1 MKIIV
6 KDTTELCNILYGDEQ
21 DYDYISVKDII
32 SIIDDKIES
41 LERIYDFLENSGFD
55 YNDIY
60 DLGDSINLVESFKQV
75 IYLNEEEL

>member
-6 KDTTELCNILYGDEQ
+6 KDTTELCNVLYGDEQ
-21 DYDYISVKDII
+21 DYDYISAKDII

-60 DLGDSINLVESFKQV
+60 NLGDSINLVESFKKV
-75 IYLNEEEL
+75 I